1 MWRAV
6 RADPAAPAVLDS
18 TMYSIVIPALQRSLT
33 ALARILFKAETH
45 CAEHKIAPDIMLGV
59 RLFPDMLP
67 LSRQVQL
74 TCDFATRMNARLAG
88 AAVPRHPDTE
98 TTFAE
103 LKARIATVQAELANA
118 APDSFK
124 DAATRSITFKAGPS
138 EMTLSG
144 QDYYAHFALPQFYF
158 HMGMAYA
165 ILRHNGVVLGKR
177 DYLAAPDA

>member
-1 MWRAV
+1 
-6 RADPAAPAVLDS
+6 
-18 TMYSIVIPALQRSLT
+18 MYSIVIPALQRSLT
-33 ALARILFKAETH
+33 ALARILTKAEAH
-45 CAEHKIAPDIMLGV
+45 CTDHKIAPDVLLAA

-74 TCDFATRMNARLAG
+74 TCDFATRMNARMTG
-88 AAVPRHPDTE
+88 TTVPSHPDTE
-98 TTFAE
+98 TTFAQ

-118 APDSFK
+118 TPDGFK

-158 HMGMAYA
+158 HMSMAYA
-165 ILRHNGVVLGKR
+165 ILRHSGVVLGKR
-177 DYLAAPDA
+177 DYMAAPEA